1 MTTHYRTCPLCEAM
15 CGLAI
20 EVEHGAVTSIRGDA
34 DDPFSRGHLCPKG
47 VALQDIHTDPDR
59 LRQPMQR
66 TADGWQRIGWDHA
79 FDLVSQRL
87 REIQERYGH
96 DAVAIYQGN
105 PSVHNIGTAL
115 FSPLFTRALR
125 TKNRFSATSVDQLPH
140 HVVCYLMYGHQLL
153 IPIPDINR
161 TQYLLMIGANP
172 AVSNGSLMTAP
183 DIKKRLKAIQQR
195 GGTVILVDPRRTE
208 TAAYASEHH
217 FIKPASDGL
226 FVAALINTILHEN
239 RANPERL
246 ASFTTGLDQLETLLA
261 PFTPEVVADHTGIP
275 ADTIKRIAR
284 EFAASPSAVCYG
296 RIGVSVQEYGTVTQ
310 WLIQVLNLITGNL
323 DRAGGAMFTTP
334 AIDTLMAGG
343 KGSIGRY
350 HSRVRGLPAFGGELP
365 VVTLAEEILTAGDGQ
380 IKALVTSAGNPV
392 LSTPNGTQLDRAL
405 EQLEFMVSID
415 FYLNETTRHAD
426 VILPPTAPL
435 EHDHYDVAFHVLA
448 IHNTTKYSP
457 AIFAPADDTRHDWQ
471 IFQAL
476 TDRLTGGDG
485 SQPAIPPAFML
496 DQGLQMGGYNLTLEE
511 VASNPHGMDLG
522 ALQPRL
528 PDRLFTKD
536 KQINLCPELLVSDLA
551 RLEAM
556 LNAPASDSLQLIGR
570 RQLRSNNSWMH
581 NSQRLVKGDDRCT
594 LLINPHDAQQHG
606 VSDGQTVQV
615 RSRVGSITATA
626 EISENIMQGVVSL
639 PHGWGHGRNGVQLS
653 VAQDHAGASI
663 NDLTDDLRIDPLS
676 GNAALNGLAVE
687 IEV

>member
-261 PFTPEVVADHTGIP
+261 PFTPDVVADHTGIP

-626 EISENIMQGVVSL
+626 EISENIMHGVVSL

>member
-496 DQGLQMGGYNLTLEE
+496 DQGLQIGGYNLTLEQ

-528 PDRLFTKD
+528 PDRLFTKN

-626 EISENIMQGVVSL
+626 EISDAIMQGVVSL

>member
-426 VILPPTAPL
+426 VILPPTVPL

-496 DQGLQMGGYNLTLEE
+496 DQGLQIGGYNLTLEQ

-528 PDRLFTKD
+528 PDRLFTKN

-626 EISENIMQGVVSL
+626 EISDAIMQGVVSL

-653 VAQDHAGASI
+653 VAQNHAGSSI

>member
-496 DQGLQMGGYNLTLEE
+496 DQGLQMGGYNLTLEQ

-653 VAQDHAGASI
+653 VAQNHAGSSI

>member
-426 VILPPTAPL
+426 VILPPTVPL

-496 DQGLQMGGYNLTLEE
+496 DQGLQIGGYNLTLEQ

-528 PDRLFTKD
+528 PDRLFTKN

-626 EISENIMQGVVSL
+626 EISDAIMQGVVSL

>member
-496 DQGLQMGGYNLTLEE
+496 DQGLQIGGYNLTLEE
-511 VASNPHGMDLG
+511 VAAQPHGIDLG

-653 VAQDHAGASI
+653 VAQNHAGSSI

-676 GNAALNGLAVE
+676 GNTALNGLAVE